1 MSANSMTPKQA
12 AVALVAAMPIGVSVQ
27 QLEEYGIDATTEQA
41 QAITQ
46 EVLSLNLFWIF
57 AAIEAHIPQKYQSAL
72 SELILD
78 AMEAG
83 WGTTVPVGS
92 AAWTSYLN
100 EWQER
105 RRRYSRLVEEGVS
118 PLAVSAEAAALMEEN
133 QLVKESER
141 RNLLTLLIDFVP
153 VDTYGSYWKMSDN
166 LLTCRDLSEV
176 AVIDDLPRLVQFI
189 EQRRTRWNIQL
200 QHLLSGELLQLHD
213 QGP

>member
-12 AVALVAAMPIGVSVQ
+12 AIALVSAMPIGVSVQ
-27 QLEEYGIDATTEQA
+27 QLEEYGIEATTEQA

-78 AMEAG
+78 AMEAV
-83 WGTTVPVGS
+83 WGRTVPVGS
-92 AAWTSYLN
+92 AAWAAYLN

-118 PLAVSAEAAALMEEN
+118 PLAVSAEAAVLMEEN
-133 QLVKESER
+133 QLVKEEER
-141 RNLLTLLIDFVP
+141 RNLLILLIDFVP
-153 VDTYGSYWKMSDN
+153 VDTYGQ
-166 LLTCRDLSEV
+166 LLEDV
-176 AVIDDLPRLVQFI
+176 
-189 EQRRTRWNIQL
+189 
-200 QHLLSGELLQLHD
+200 G
-213 QGP
+213 